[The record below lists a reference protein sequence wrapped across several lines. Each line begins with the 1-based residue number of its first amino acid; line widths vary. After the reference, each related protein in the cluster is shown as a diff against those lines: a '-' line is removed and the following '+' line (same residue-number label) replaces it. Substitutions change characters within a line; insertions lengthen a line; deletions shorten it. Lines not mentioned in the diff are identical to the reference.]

1 MVSQISLM
9 TIMPAA
15 SKIVLF
21 LMMLIQVCRCES
33 DANLVALSPISK
45 LFSLIQWYI
54 SKVYCG
60 RALIWLRVWCLQ
72 L

>member
-1 MVSQISLM
+1 
-9 TIMPAA
+9 
-15 SKIVLF
+15 
-21 LMMLIQVCRCES
+21 MMLIQVCRCES